1 MTETARAGVGAGEVE
16 GFERLASRWWDRRG
30 PMAPLHAMNP
40 ARVGWIAARAQAG
53 SRLLD
58 VGCGAGIAAEAL
70 ARRGFRVTGL
80 DAGASLI
87 EAARAHADPALG
99 IAYRVGTTATL
110 IAEGAR
116 FASVVALEV
125 IEHVDDPALFV
136 AELARLLEPGGHLF
150 LSTLNRTPASFLT
163 AKIGAEYILRL
174 LPVGTHDWKRF
185 ITPGELGAMLRE
197 AGLRVAD
204 IAGLAPGLAGWK
216 TVPRPGTNYI
226 IEARAPM
233 AAPAQPNTAPGA

>member
-1 MTETARAGVGAGEVE
+1 MAGAAEIA

-40 ARVGWIAARAQAG
+40 ARVGWISARAPAG
-53 SRLLD
+53 ARLLD

-70 ARRGFRVTGL
+70 ARKGFRVIGL

-87 EAARAHADPALG
+87 EAAQAHADPALR
-99 IAYRVGTTATL
+99 IAYRAGTMAEL

-116 FASVVALEV
+116 FAVVVALEV

-136 AELARLLEPGGHLF
+136 AELTGLLEPGGHLF
-150 LSTLNRTPASFLT
+150 LSTLTRTPASFLS
-163 AKIGAEYILRL
+163 AKVGGEYIVGL
-174 LPVGTHDWKRF
+174 LPLGTRDWNRF

-197 AGLRVAD
+197 AGLLVTD
-204 IAGLAPGLAGWK
+204 IAGLAPGLGGWK

-226 IEARAPM
+226 IEARAL
-233 AAPAQPNTAPGA
+233 PGPVARE